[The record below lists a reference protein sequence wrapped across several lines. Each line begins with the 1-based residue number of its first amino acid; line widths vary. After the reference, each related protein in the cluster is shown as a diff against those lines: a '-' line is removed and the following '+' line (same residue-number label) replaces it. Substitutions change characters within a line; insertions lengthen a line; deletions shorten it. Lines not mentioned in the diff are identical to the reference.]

1 MGTTI
6 AGLYPARAD
15 APRRWRIGFANLT
28 EDPAERLEGL
38 GFTGAEVRASWVY
51 AARGRPVE
59 LVFFDNDRNRDK
71 ALANDAA
78 AIRQKLDLYVQY
90 CADEGANAEIGKLLG
105 AAGIPVLAVNHGV
118 PGAPLY
124 TADDRLAGSIAGD
137 ALAKFALDT
146 WPDRR
151 VVAVILGDLANKPT
165 RAVERADGIASA
177 LKEKLPQAGQ
187 TRLDSLG
194 NPGTAESLVRRFA
207 AEQTEARLLG
217 AAADHAP

>member
-71 ALANDAA
+71 ALAFMKKCIDIDPKYEYYRKQLVRFKN
-78 AIRQKLDLYVQY
+78 Q
-90 CADEGANAEIGKLLG
+90 
-105 AAGIPVLAVNHGV
+105 P
-118 PGAPLY
+118 
-124 TADDRLAGSIAGD
+124 
-137 ALAKFALDT
+137 
-146 WPDRR
+146 
-151 VVAVILGDLANKPT
+151 
-165 RAVERADGIASA
+165 
-177 LKEKLPQAGQ
+177 
-187 TRLDSLG
+187 LDSSTPDG
-194 NPGTAESLVRRFA
+194 DE
-207 AEQTEARLLG
+207 E
-217 AAADHAP
+217 